1 MSIPRGEGAA
11 KAWYCPLVLLWKSQC
26 TRHVCLKFVMSDSFN
41 VWGPLANES
50 IPLKHVL
57 CWGGG
62 RSQGGDVALNSLLRT
77 CISLKHPLSCR
88 ALHQAGRVY
97 GQVESVFLMDLSL
110 EKPAGLVFINPAG
123 FRFWDIVCGHPRGG
137 ILPIIAYMGR
147 LCPKAVPFPGFRNM
161 KE

>member
-1 MSIPRGEGAA
+1 MLG
-11 KAWYCPLVLLWKSQC
+11 
-26 TRHVCLKFVMSDSFN
+26 
-41 VWGPLANES
+41 
-50 IPLKHVL
+50 
-57 CWGGG
+57 GGG

-110 EKPAGLVFINPAG
+110 EKPAGVVFINPAR

-137 ILPIIAYMGR
+137 GGYSL
-147 LCPKAVPFPGFRNM
+147 
-161 KE
+161 

>member
-1 MSIPRGEGAA
+1 MYALSLSCQILLMFEVHWPM
-11 KAWYCPLVLLWKSQC
+11 KAFLSSTCYAG
-26 TRHVCLKFVMSDSFN
+26 R
-41 VWGPLANES
+41 
-50 IPLKHVL
+50 
-57 CWGGG
+57 G

-110 EKPAGLVFINPAG
+110 EKPAGAVFINPAR
-123 FRFWDIVCGHPRGG
+123 FRFWDIDCGSFLGAGGGG

-161 KE
+161 KG

>member
-1 MSIPRGEGAA
+1 MYALSLSCQILLMFEVHWPM
-11 KAWYCPLVLLWKSQC
+11 KAFLSSTCYAG
-26 TRHVCLKFVMSDSFN
+26 R
-41 VWGPLANES
+41 
-50 IPLKHVL
+50 
-57 CWGGG
+57 G

-110 EKPAGLVFINPAG
+110 EKPAGAVFINPAR
-123 FRFWDIVCGHPRGG
+123 FRFWDIDCGSFLGAGGG

-161 KE
+161 KG

>member
-1 MSIPRGEGAA
+1 M
-11 KAWYCPLVLLWKSQC
+11 KAFPSSTCYA
-26 TRHVCLKFVMSDSFN
+26 
-41 VWGPLANES
+41 G
-50 IPLKHVL
+50 
-57 CWGGG
+57 GGG

-110 EKPAGLVFINPAG
+110 EKPAGVVFINPAR

-137 ILPIIAYMGR
+137 GGDTPYNSLYGEALPKSGTFSSLQEYERVGITLVEIYE
-147 LCPKAVPFPGFRNM
+147 
-161 KE
+161 KELVARKMSKLKHV